1 MSYRTIVVHLD
12 AAARRSERLAL
23 AGELAL
29 RHDAHLVGLFALPDM
44 RLPYAVGGT
53 SGAIALAEERG
64 RHDGAEAA
72 KEEFQ
77 AFTRRNGVKSEWRRS
92 TRDAAAALALS
103 ARYADLL
110 IVGQHDPDAKADPER
125 MPRYF
130 VEDTVLSAG
139 RPVLVVPYVGRYPR
153 VGARVLVAWNAS
165 REAARAV
172 RDALP
177 LLRGA
182 RAVEVVAFNPDT
194 GADHG
199 DEPGADIALYLARH
213 GVNASAAKQHAGIDA
228 GAQILSRAADFSADL
243 VVMGA
248 YGHWRARELVLGG
261 ATRTVLQS
269 MTTPVLMAH

>member
-1 MSYRTIVVHLD
+1 MSFRTIVLHLD
-12 AAARRSERLAL
+12 AAARRGERLAL
-23 AGELAL
+23 ACEIAL
-29 RHDAHLVGLFALPDM
+29 RHDAHLVGLFALPDI
-44 RLPYAVGGT
+44 RLPYSVGGT
-53 SGAIALAEERG
+53 SGAIALAADRG
-64 RHDGAEAA
+64 RQDAA
-72 KEEFQ
+72 AAASEEFQ
-77 AFTRRNGVKSEWRRS
+77 AVTARNGVKSEWRRS

-103 ARYADLL
+103 ARYADLV
-110 IVGQHDPDAKADPER
+110 IVGQHDPDARAEQER

-153 VGARVLVAWNAS
+153 VGVRVLVAWNAS

-172 RDALP
+172 SDALP

-182 RAVEVVAFNPDT
+182 SAVEVVAFNPET

-199 DEPGADIALYLARH
+199 EQAGADIALYLARH
-213 GVNASAAKQHAGIDA
+213 GVNATAASQHGGIDA

-248 YGHWRARELVLGG
+248 YGHWRSRELVLGG
-261 ATRTVLQS
+261 ATRTVLAS